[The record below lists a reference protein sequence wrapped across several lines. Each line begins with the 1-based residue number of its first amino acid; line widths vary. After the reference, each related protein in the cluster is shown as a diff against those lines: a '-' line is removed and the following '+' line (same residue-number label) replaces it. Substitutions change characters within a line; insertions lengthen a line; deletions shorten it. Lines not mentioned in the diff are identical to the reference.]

1 MTVVIPLDIDGR
13 LLRQYLDPPPQK
25 KYLKHRFF
33 GGYLDV
39 YWDSSMVL
47 SKSPLRL
54 HLRFFSQ
61 ELGLQGLASEE
72 KVGSRMDGW
81 MFFLVPFTEF
91 DTL

>member
-1 MTVVIPLDIDGR
+1 
-13 LLRQYLDPPPQK
+13 
-25 KYLKHRFF
+25 
-33 GGYLDV
+33 
-39 YWDSSMVL
+39 MVL